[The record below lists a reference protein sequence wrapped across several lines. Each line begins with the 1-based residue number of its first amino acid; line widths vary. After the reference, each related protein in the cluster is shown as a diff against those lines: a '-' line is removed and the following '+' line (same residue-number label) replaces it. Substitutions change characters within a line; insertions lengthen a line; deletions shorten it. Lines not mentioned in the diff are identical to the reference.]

1 MGGGVLCGST
11 GTPGEQEQQKSTP
24 KMYWLLFNLPVCGGA
39 CMTIVVPPIAC
50 LLVKY
55 IIPTIHSLFQKRQ
68 EFSGYLRS
76 RGSQMQLE
84 IQTPQERL
92 EIVVTNRLLRRIKG
106 VEVPGQASG
115 LGKLRRPV
123 AEKRQT

>member
-1 MGGGVLCGST
+1 
-11 GTPGEQEQQKSTP
+11 
-24 KMYWLLFNLPVCGGA
+24 
-39 CMTIVVPPIAC
+39 MTIVVPPIAC

-84 IQTPQERL
+84 IQTPQEHL